1 MFPLSIGPLGIIS
14 SMATYQIRILPVETF
29 AITALTT
36 Y

>member
-1 MFPLSIGPLGIIS
+1 MFPLSIGPLSIIPS
-14 SMATYQIRILPVETF
+14 IAIYQITILPVETF